1 MHVNTTLDKWFIT
14 AAAISKFSDSK
25 VAILVT
31 KEFDFKNSFLIN
43 KKPRKLIK
51 INLGNN
57 ITNELIELFD
67 RFMPEIKLVGNK
79 NFQYMIEIESQLI
92 KVTVA

>member
-1 MHVNTTLDKWFIT
+1 MT

-25 VAILVT
+25 NLILIT
-31 KEFDFKNSFLIN
+31 KDFDFKNSFLIN

-51 INLGNN
+51 INLGN
-57 ITNELIELFD
+57 ISTNQLIELFD
-67 RFMPEIKLVGNK
+67 RFMPEIELVDNK

-92 KVTVA
+92 KVTTA